1 MQTFFLQ
8 ICKLGLAT
16 TPSFEC
22 KLWNLVCGFP
32 VFVFHVCRF
41 STHVYTKYVVLRC
54 CRPYMRF
61 LQTCFAQLSLQ
72 KLWKILLQS
81 LTLFD
86 YASLQTWVL
95 TIRRF
100 VMWFCKGWAF
110 FYTRK
115 RTRNN
120 VFLENLNVV
129 VLSDVCN
136 FVFAHL
142 RTQNLGCVYCKL
154 GVHLL
159 QSLTCTRFML
169 VCKFAKLLVCLQL
182 VVLQLRIVITLICK
196 QISAGLVAN
205 VVFANSALHVCKQV
219 VQASHFGLRFFDVFL
234 FVQTWF
240 VRVYL

>member
-1 MQTFFLQ
+1 MVLQGLSFF
-8 ICKLGLAT
+8 
-16 TPSFEC
+16 F
-22 KLWNLVCGFP
+22 
-32 VFVFHVCRF
+32 
-41 STHVYTKYVVLRC
+41 
-54 CRPYMRF
+54 
-61 LQTCFAQLSLQ
+61 
-72 KLWKILLQS
+72 
-81 LTLFD
+81 
-86 YASLQTWVL
+86 
-95 TIRRF
+95 
-100 VMWFCKGWAF
+100 
-110 FYTRK
+110 TRK

-159 QSLTCTRFML
+159 QNLTCTRFML